1 MQKIQG
7 SQFQQMCAD
16 IASSLNINTASF
28 AVVTEF
34 LQSAGQGSV
43 ITQVI
48 EGKCSDGYSDCLKS
62 EKTKYTKKHC
72 SFRNKGVCSHTMK

>member
-1 MQKIQG
+1 MQRIQG

-43 ITQVI
+43 ITQVLEI
-48 EGKCSDGYSDCLKS
+48 
-62 EKTKYTKKHC
+62 
-72 SFRNKGVCSHTMK
+72 